1 LPVTSGRR
9 SNTLYELRY
18 LVDRLK
24 EVSKLVKLAL
34 VVLYKEVIF
43 KDSRCLISLVERKGV
58 FKLNYTLDYK
68 VGTILPNTTV
78 YNES

>member
-1 LPVTSGRR
+1 MKCSGCR

-24 EVSKLVKLAL
+24 EVSELAKLVL
-34 VVLYKEVIF
+34 VVLCKEVIF

-58 FKLNYTLDYK
+58 FKLDCTLDYE
-68 VGTILPNTTV
+68 VGTVLPNATV
-78 YNES
+78 CDES

>member
-1 LPVTSGRR
+1 MKYSGYR

-18 LVDRLK
+18 LVDGLK
-24 EVSKLVKLAL
+24 EVSKLAKLVP

-58 FKLNYTLDYK
+58 FKLNCTLDHE
-68 VGTILPNTTV
+68 VGTIPPNTTV
-78 YNES
+78 CDES

>member
-1 LPVTSGRR
+1 MKCSGYR

-24 EVSKLVKLAL
+24 EVSKLAKLVL

-43 KDSRCLISLVERKGV
+43 KDSRYLISLVERKGV
-58 FKLNYTLDYK
+58 FKLDYTLDHK
-68 VGTILPNTTV
+68 VGTILPNATV
-78 YNES
+78 CNES